1 MNRGYMKDIEIVDS
15 KGEKVTHIN
24 VSRVFTYNVQNIVQQ
39 LQEELEQDNR
49 GDVEVTLDDVLERIE
64 HLSGDDFDSPV
75 GRLFFA
81 DTNGNEY

>member
-1 MNRGYMKDIEIVDS
+1 MKDIEIIDS
-15 KGEKVTHIN
+15 SGEKVTHIN
-24 VSRVFTYNVQNIVQQ
+24 VSRVFTYNVQNVVQQ
-39 LQEELEQDNR
+39 LQEELDDDNR
-49 GDVEVTLDDVLERIE
+49 GDVEITLDDVLKRIE

>member
-1 MNRGYMKDIEIVDS
+1 MKDIEIVDS

>member
-1 MNRGYMKDIEIVDS
+1 MNRGYMKETQIFDS
-15 KGEKVTHIN
+15 SGEKVTHIN
-24 VSRVFTYNVQNIVQQ
+24 VSRVFTYNVQNVVQQ
-39 LQEELEQDNR
+39 LQEELEDGNR
-49 GDVEVTLDDVLERIE
+49 GDVEITLDDVLERIE

>member
-15 KGEKVTHIN
+15 NGEKVTHIN

-39 LQEELEQDNR
+39 IQEELEQDNR
-49 GDVEVTLDDVLERIE
+49 GDVEITLDDVLERIE

>member
-1 MNRGYMKDIEIVDS
+1 MKDIEIVDS
-15 KGEKVTHIN
+15 YGEKVTHIN
-24 VSRVFTYNVQNIVQQ
+24 VSRIFTYNVQNVVQQ
-39 LQEELEQDNR
+39 LQEELDDGNR
-49 GDVEVTLDDVLERIE
+49 GDVEITLDDVLERIE

>member
-1 MNRGYMKDIEIVDS
+1 MSEITFTDDN
-15 KGEKVTHIN
+15 GELITHIN
-24 VSRVFTYNVQNIVQQ
+24 VSRVFTYNVEYVVEQ
-39 LQEELEQDNR
+39 LLEDNR
-49 GDVEVTLDDVLERIE
+49 GNDDVEITLDDVLERIE

>member
-1 MNRGYMKDIEIVDS
+1 MKDIEIVDS
-15 KGEKVTHIN
+15 YGEKVTHIN
-24 VSRVFTYNVQNIVQQ
+24 VSRIFTYNVESVVQQ
-39 LQEELEQDNR
+39 LQEELKDNLN
-49 GDVEVTLDDVLERIE
+49 DVEITLDDVLERIE

>member
-1 MNRGYMKDIEIVDS
+1 MDRGYMKDIEIVDS
-15 KGEKVTHIN
+15 YGEKVTHIN
-24 VSRVFTYNVQNIVQQ
+24 VSRIFTYNVQNVVQQ
-39 LQEELEQDNR
+39 LQEELDDGNR
-49 GDVEVTLDDVLERIE
+49 GDVEITLDDVLERIE